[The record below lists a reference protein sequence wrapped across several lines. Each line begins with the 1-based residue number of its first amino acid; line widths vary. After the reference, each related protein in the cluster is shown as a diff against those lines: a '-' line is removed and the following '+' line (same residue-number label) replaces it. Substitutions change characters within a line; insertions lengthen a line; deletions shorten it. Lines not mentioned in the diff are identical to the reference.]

1 MLLLGHLSFTLNH
14 TKENDMAK
22 CKNCNNLYNLSDEND
37 VIVGKWCPKINDSP
51 DLEMERDCEHFKCLT
66 NADRIRQMT
75 DEELAKFFVAELPS
89 CKDCSEPETEL
100 GFCSKK
106 CDSLYLRWL
115 QSEVKPE

>member
-1 MLLLGHLSFTLNH
+1 
-14 TKENDMAK
+14 MAK

-75 DEELAKFFVAELPS
+75 DEELAKFIDAVKCCFLYGDECGYPYCHSMKGDYCNGIAEKTNMNHLA
-89 CKDCSEPETEL
+89 
-100 GFCSKK
+100 
-106 CDSLYLRWL
+106 WL
-115 QSEVKPE
+115 QSEAE